1 MQKSLTDVS
10 KQTSVIEAV
19 IEARLADFRATLKQ
33 VRCYLFYVRSKSEM
47 CYVMAIGICFLSDS
61 SEKIFGHV
69 LGLTNCRNATT
80 KMFCLFFVIHSLG
93 VAIIDLA

>member
-1 MQKSLTDVS
+1 M
-10 KQTSVIEAV
+10 IEAV

-61 SEKIFGHV
+61 SENKFWSGFGSNQLQKCNKKNV
-69 LGLTNCRNATT
+69 LS
-80 KMFCLFFVIHSLG
+80 FFL
-93 VAIIDLA
+93 